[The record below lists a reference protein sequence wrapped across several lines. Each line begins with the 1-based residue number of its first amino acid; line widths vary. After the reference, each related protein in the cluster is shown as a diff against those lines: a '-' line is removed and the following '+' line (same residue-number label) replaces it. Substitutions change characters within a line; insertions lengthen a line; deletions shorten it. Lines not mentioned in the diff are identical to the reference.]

1 MSFKWF
7 VATLALT
14 LGTSGAVQAAKN
26 FNRISSFPTYLNMAT
41 GEDTKQESSA
51 EIISASADGNFL
63 VYTDSPLGVIGMIDI
78 KDPRNPKAL
87 GNLKMQGEPTAVSVI
102 GNTAF
107 VAVNTSE
114 SYKNPSGRVH
124 AIDLKSQKEINRC
137 ELGGQPDSTASAPDG
152 SFISIAIE
160 NERDEDLGDGR
171 IPQMPAG
178 DLVLISVREGSLVC
192 GSMKR
197 VNMTGL
203 ASIGAED
210 PEPEFVDIND
220 LGETVL
226 TLQENNHIA
235 VVDRDGK
242 IISHFSAG
250 ATDLEKIDVLDERGA
265 LIFNGSQKNRLREP
279 DGIQWLNNDLFA
291 IANEGDMD
299 GGSRGFTVFKK
310 DGILVYESGAKFE
323 HAV

>member
-1 MSFKWF
+1 
-7 VATLALT
+7 
-14 LGTSGAVQAAKN
+14 
-26 FNRISSFPTYLNMAT
+26 
-41 GEDTKQESSA
+41 
-51 EIISASADGNFL
+51 
-63 VYTDSPLGVIGMIDI
+63 MIDI
-78 KDPRNPKAL
+78 QDPLNPKAL

-114 SYKNPSGRVH
+114 SYKNPSGSVH

-160 NERDEDLGDGR
+160 NVRDEDLGDGR

-178 DLVLISVREGSLVC
+178 DLVMISVRDVNLVC

-197 VNMTGL
+197 VNLTGF

-250 ATDLEKIDVLDERGA
+250 VTDLEEIDVLDERGA

-279 DGIQWLNNDLFA
+279 DGI
-291 IANEGDMD
+291 
-299 GGSRGFTVFKK
+299 
-310 DGILVYESGAKFE
+310 SG
-323 HAV
+323 